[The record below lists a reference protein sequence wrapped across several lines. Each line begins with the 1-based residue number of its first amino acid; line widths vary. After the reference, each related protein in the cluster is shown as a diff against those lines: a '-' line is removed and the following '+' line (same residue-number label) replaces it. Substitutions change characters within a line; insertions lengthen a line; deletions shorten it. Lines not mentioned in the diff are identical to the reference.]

1 MAAGPDLLIPNVSV
15 PVCLLKGR
23 GGEQGDLTVDIEIR
37 AGKIAGITA
46 PGTTAKS
53 SPPTPSAKSS
63 LPVLRAA
70 SAWPGFIDLHTHL
83 DKGHIWPRA
92 ENPDG
97 TFEGA
102 LNAVRADRRANWSA
116 DDVRRRF
123 EFGLRS
129 AYAHGT
135 VAIRTHIDS
144 LPPQHRITWP
154 IFSELREEWADRIT
168 LQGVSLMPINEMVEP
183 VAIEIADLVAQAG
196 GILGAATFM
205 VGDLDAR
212 LDHLFRLA
220 AERGLDLDFHVDE
233 TEDPS
238 AVSLTAIAR
247 TALRQNFPGKITC
260 GHCCSLAR
268 QPPRA
273 AAETLGLVLEA
284 GIAVVSLPM
293 CNLFLQDRVPGRTP
307 RWRGVTLLHEFSEQG
322 TPVALASD
330 NCRDPFYAYGDH
342 DMLEVFR
349 EAVRIGH
356 LDRPLGAWPRAVTAT
371 PADIMGLKYQGRL
384 TVGAPADLVLFKA
397 RNANELLSRPQA
409 DRIVLRNG
417 LPIDRT
423 LPDYSKLDNLLSARP

>member
-1 MAAGPDLLIPNVSV
+1 MTGGPDLRIPNTRV
-15 PVCLLKGR
+15 PACLLDGR
-23 GGEQGDLTVDIEIR
+23 DNEEGDLTVDIEIR
-37 AGKIAGITA
+37 AGKIHTISK
-46 PGTTAKS
+46 PGAT
-53 SPPTPSAKSS
+53 AKSS

-70 SAWPGFIDLHTHL
+70 SVWPGFVDLHTHL

-102 LNAVRADRRANWSA
+102 LDMVRADRQANWTA

-123 EFGLRS
+123 EFGLHC
-129 AYAHGT
+129 AYAQGT

-144 LPPQHRITWP
+144 PPPQHRISWP
-154 IFSELREEWADRIT
+154 IFSEMREKWSGKIV
-168 LQGVSLMPINEMVEP
+168 LQGVSLMAIDEMVEP
-183 VAIEIADLVAQAG
+183 VATEVSDLVADAG

-205 VGDLDAR
+205 VSDLDAR
-212 LDHLFRLA
+212 LDHIFRLA
-220 AERGLDLDFHVDE
+220 AARGLDLDFHVDE
-233 TEDPS
+233 TEDPF
-238 AVSLTAIAR
+238 ATSLVAIAKA
-247 TALRQNFPGKITC
+247 ALRHDFQGKITC

-273 AAETLGLVLEA
+273 VAETLGLVRDA

-293 CNLFLQDRVPGRTP
+293 CNLYLQDRVPGRTP
-307 RWRGVTLLHEFSEQG
+307 RWRGVTLLHEFAQQE
-322 TPVALASD
+322 TPVAIASD

-356 LDRPLGAWPRAVTAT
+356 LDRPLGTWPRAVTAT
-371 PADIMGLKYQGRL
+371 PADIMGLDNRGHIA
-384 TVGAPADLVLFKA
+384 VGSPADLVLFKA

-423 LPDYSKLDNLLSARP
+423 LPDYSELDDLVIR

>member
-1 MAAGPDLLIPNVSV
+1 MAAGPDLLIPHTRV
-15 PVCLLKGR
+15 PACLLEGR
-23 GGEQGDLTVDIEIR
+23 ADEEGDLTVDIEIR
-37 AGKIAGITA
+37 AGKIATISE
-46 PGTTAKS
+46 PGTAAKS
-53 SPPTPSAKSS
+53 RLPTLSAGM
-63 LPVLRAA
+63 V
-70 SAWPGFIDLHTHL
+70 WPGFVDMHTHL

-97 TFEGA
+97 TFEAA
-102 LNAVRADRRANWSA
+102 LTTVCADRQANWTA

-129 AYAHGT
+129 AYVQGT

-144 LPPQHRITWP
+144 PPPQHRISWP
-154 IFSELREEWADRIT
+154 IFSDLREKWSDKIT
-168 LQGVSLMPINEMVEP
+168 LQGVSLMSIDEMVEP
-183 VAIEIADLVAQAG
+183 VATEIADLVAGAG

-205 VGDLDAR
+205 VPDLDAR

-220 AERGLDLDFHVDE
+220 AERDLDLDFHVDE
-233 TEDPS
+233 TEDPFAS
-238 AVSLTAIAR
+238 SLAAIAK
-247 TALRQNFPGKITC
+247 TALRHDFKGKITC

-268 QPPRA
+268 QPPRVV
-273 AAETLGLVLEA
+273 AETLGLVREA

-293 CNLFLQDRVPGRTP
+293 CNLYLQDRNPGRTP
-307 RWRGVTLLHEFSEQG
+307 RWRGVTLLHELAANG

-371 PADIMGLKYQGRL
+371 PADIMGLENRGRL
-384 TVGAPADLVLFKA
+384 AVGAPADLVLFKA
-397 RNANELLSRPQA
+397 RTANELLSRPRT

-423 LPDYSKLDNLLSARP
+423 PPDYSELDDLVIR

>member
-1 MAAGPDLLIPNVSV
+1 MSAGPDLQIPNTRV
-15 PVCLLKGR
+15 PACLLEGR
-23 GGEQGDLTVDIEIR
+23 DGEEGDLAVDIDIR
-37 AGKIAGITA
+37 AGRIAAITK
-46 PGTTAKS
+46 PGTN
-53 SPPTPSAKSS
+53 AKSS
-63 LPVLRAA
+63 LPVLRAETV
-70 SAWPGFIDLHTHL
+70 WPGFVDLHTHL

-102 LNAVRADRRANWSA
+102 LTTVGADRRAHWTAN
-116 DDVRRRF
+116 DVRQRF
-123 EFGLRS
+123 EFGLRC
-129 AYAHGT
+129 AYAQGT

-144 LPPQHRITWP
+144 LPPQHKISWP
-154 IFSELREEWADRIT
+154 VFADLREKWSDRIT
-168 LQGVSLMPINEMVEP
+168 LQGVSLTAIDEMTEP
-183 VAIEIADLVAQAG
+183 VATEIADLVAEAG

-205 VGDLDAR
+205 VPYLETR

-233 TEDPS
+233 TEDPF
-238 AVSLTAIAR
+238 AVSLAAIAK
-247 TALRQNFPGKITC
+247 TALRHDFQGTITC

-268 QPPRA
+268 QPPQA
-273 AAETLGLVLEA
+273 VASTLGLVHEA

-293 CNLFLQDRVPGRTP
+293 CNLYLQDRVPGRTP
-307 RWRGVTLLHEFSEQG
+307 RWRGITLLHELAGQG
-322 TPVALASD
+322 TPTALASD

-356 LDRPLGAWPRAVTAT
+356 LDRPLGTWPRAVTAT
-371 PADIMGLKYQGRL
+371 PADIMGLENRGRIK
-384 TVGAPADLVLFKA
+384 VGAPADLVLLNA
-397 RNANELLSRPQA
+397 RNANELLSRPEA

-423 LPDYSKLDNLLSARP
+423 LPDYSELDNLFRP